1 LKLAAGKQRGRAE
14 KPMTVVTYPTEMLR

>member
-14 KPMTVVTYPTEMLR
+14 KPRTVVTYPTEMLR